1 MLSLSP
7 GVWHLL
13 GFHRADVAG
22 SIFCRAFGSGAAALP
37 IRCPPGV
44 LRPWYAA
51 PSRGS
56 LLEGSLALLPNVCF
70 QGNAAGTQAG
80 AAVEIWQRVPSVC
93 NSSSRS
99 TSPSRAR
106 RCGWELG
113 PSGAAPKRGWH
124 LGHLGWAGAG
134 RQMQSDPNKPESVQ
148 VIPSLL

>member
-1 MLSLSP
+1 MAPP
-7 GVWHLL
+7 GFPQGRRSREHLL
-13 GFHRADVAG
+13 PSVRKRSSRSPHPLSSR
-22 SIFCRAFGSGAAALP
+22 
-37 IRCPPGV
+37 
-44 LRPWYAA
+44 RPLGTAWYAA
-51 PSRGS
+51 LSWGS

-93 NSSSRS
+93 DSSSRS

-148 VIPSLL
+148 VIPSIL